1 MNGSLTKTI
10 ASSIRRVDST
20 LESTNTLPIFRHE
33 VPPHRLRSV
42 HLLVVAELALAFF
55 IIEVA
60 EGRLALPVLKV
71 VLHIVELGAE
81 ETLVVAV
88 AVFAVRIPLISG
100 ACQEVDIARHGL
112 VDALASA
119 LVGALLE
126 LEVLR
131 QEILFVALDTL
142 ALTSGRPW

>member
-1 MNGSLTKTI
+1 M
-10 ASSIRRVDST
+10 
-20 LESTNTLPIFRHE
+20 
-33 VPPHRLRSV
+33 
-42 HLLVVAELALAFF
+42 
-55 IIEVA
+55 
-60 EGRLALPVLKV
+60 ALPVLEV

-119 LVGALLE
+119 LIGALLA

-131 QEILFVALDTL
+131 QEIVLVALDTL
-142 ALTSGRPW
+142 RLARGRHLGSAAVRRPDVHDAAPLVVRVLSVEIIALGALERVWV

>member
-1 MNGSLTKTI
+1 M
-10 ASSIRRVDST
+10 
-20 LESTNTLPIFRHE
+20 
-33 VPPHRLRSV
+33 
-42 HLLVVAELALAFF
+42 VVAELALAFF

-88 AVFAVRIPLISG
+88 AVFAVRIPLILG
-100 ACQEVDIARHGL
+100 ARQEADIARRGL
-112 VDALASA
+112 VDALTSA
-119 LVGALLE
+119 LIGALLA

-131 QEILFVALDTL
+131 HEIVFVALDTL